1 MEPDDKKVE
10 KEMNKIEEY
19 YNKFNEEKRLNSRHG
34 QIEYRIT
41 MKYIHDYLD
50 VRMQELKELVKHNLG
65 ILKQKNSNVHA
76 MQGNALHLKK
86 LEDNT
91 YDLTLLFGP
100 MYHLMTKEEKI
111 QALSE
116 AKRVTKPGGI
126 ILVAYVM
133 NEYAVVV
140 YGIQE
145 NHLEE
150 SVKNGTLDA
159 SYHTVPAEDSL
170 YAFERIEDIDG
181 YNEAVGLKREKIL
194 SPDGP
199 ANYIRPFVNQLSE
212 ESYELFV
219 AYQLKVCERPDLIG
233 AGAHTVDILRK

>member
-1 MEPDDKKVE
+1 
-10 KEMNKIEEY
+10 
-19 YNKFNEEKRLNSRHG
+19 
-34 QIEYRIT
+34 

-50 VRMQELKELVKHNLG
+50 VRMQELKVTNREDIKILDIGAGTGRYSVSLCEEGYDVTAVELVKHNLG

-159 SYHTVPAEDSL
+159 SYHTVPAADSL

-219 AYQLKVCERPDLIG
+219 AYQLKVCERLDLIG
-233 AGAHTVDILRK
+233 AGAHTVDILRKEL

>member
-1 MEPDDKKVE
+1 
-10 KEMNKIEEY
+10 
-19 YNKFNEEKRLNSRHG
+19 
-34 QIEYRIT
+34 
-41 MKYIHDYLD
+41 
-50 VRMQELKELVKHNLG
+50 
-65 ILKQKNSNVHA
+65 
-76 MQGNALHLKK
+76 
-86 LEDNT
+86 
-91 YDLTLLFGP
+91 

-233 AGAHTVDILRK
+233 AGAHTVDILRKEL

>member
-1 MEPDDKKVE
+1 MKKPAGESNYLYLGFRLQALIFYFVFQKLSYFFPLYASGVIPD
-10 KEMNKIEEY
+10 
-19 YNKFNEEKRLNSRHG
+19 RC
-34 QIEYRIT
+34 
-41 MKYIHDYLD
+41 
-50 VRMQELKELVKHNLG
+50 
-65 ILKQKNSNVHA
+65 
-76 MQGNALHLKK
+76 LKK

-100 MYHLMTKEEKI
+100 MYHLMTKAEKI

-145 NHLEE
+145 NHIEE

-159 SYHTVPAEDSL
+159 SYHTVPAADSL

>member
-1 MEPDDKKVE
+1 MPLTIYDISKRAGVSIATVSRVLNGSDLVSAKTRQRVLAVVE
-10 KEMNKIEEY
+10 QYGFQPNNNAK
-19 YNKFNEEKRLNSRHG
+19 H
-34 QIEYRIT
+34 
-41 MKYIHDYLD
+41 
-50 VRMQELKELVKHNLG
+50 LKQQAGTSIAILVKGTENMLF
-65 ILKQKNSNVHA
+65 A
-76 MQGNALHLKK
+76 
-86 LEDNT
+86 
-91 YDLTLLFGP
+91 DLV
-100 MYHLMTKEEKI
+100 EKI

-159 SYHTVPAEDSL
+159 SYHTVPEADSL

-181 YNEAVGLKREKIL
+181 YNQAVGLKREKIL